1 MKSNQ
6 GTNSS
11 EMRSSNELLILNLL
25 RRQSCSRAQIAKLTG
40 LSRAGVTILVDSLIR
55 RGFVRETVEGGK
67 GIGRK
72 AMGLSICADAG
83 YIIGIHLRRKDC
95 KIGVFD
101 FLGELLYYQELTYDK
116 NLVPATQLIS
126 TGKAVL
132 SMLGGTWCGWS
143 KGARGWGMHK
153 RSGGRGGWK
162 GHPPL
167 LQMARDRDC
176 ARSGSVLPWPCHL
189 TNRSTAR
196 TMYEKFNGL
205 CRDYSDFI
213 FLKVDEAVGGGVV
226 SGGRLLT
233 ATISLETSLAI

>member
-40 LSRAGVTILVDSLIR
+40 LSRAGVTILEDSLIR

-83 YIIGIHLRRKDC
+83 CIIGIHLRRKDC

-101 FLGELLYYQELTYDK
+101 FLGELLYYQQLT
-116 NLVPATQLIS
+116 
-126 TGKAVL
+126 
-132 SMLGGTWCGWS
+132 
-143 KGARGWGMHK
+143 
-153 RSGGRGGWK
+153 
-162 GHPPL
+162 
-167 LQMARDRDC
+167 
-176 ARSGSVLPWPCHL
+176 
-189 TNRSTAR
+189 
-196 TMYEKFNGL
+196 
-205 CRDYSDFI
+205 
-213 FLKVDEAVGGGVV
+213 
-226 SGGRLLT
+226 
-233 ATISLETSLAI
+233 